1 MIKSSFLIAGKHAV
15 TEALKNPNRKVLR
28 VFLTEE
34 SKKKLN
40 SENQNKHL
48 LKNVKILYKTNKE
61 LDRLCS
67 KDQISHQGLIAEI
80 IPLEEAN
87 IKEYLTQNSEKK
99 CITFAAIE
107 GVTDPRNIGSIIRS
121 ASSFDIDGIIVVQR
135 SYPDQ
140 SKLLYKSASG
150 CIELLNIFEVSN
162 INTTLKYLKSK
173 NFWISGFDSQS
184 KNDFLKHNWDG
195 NNVLLFGSEGYGLKY
210 QTKKNSDFLLKIN
223 INKNVESLN
232 ISNSASIIFHH
243 LHQIKKIIIITGKGL
258 RSKNIDNPYVS
269 KDLSILKNSVPDYI
283 NTNSKI
289 NNKIKGISKA
299 EIKDGGEGA
308 FYIFLKKLENKF

>member
-1 MIKSSFLIAGKHAV
+1 MQKSAFLIAGKHAV
-15 TEALKNPNRKVLR
+15 TEALKNPKRKVLR

-40 SENQNKHL
+40 RENQDKYL
-48 LKNVKILYKTNKE
+48 LKDIRVFYKTKKE
-61 LDRLCS
+61 LDRFCS

-80 IPLEEAN
+80 EPLEDGN
-87 IKEYLTQNSEKK
+87 IKEYLIQNSGKK
-99 CITFAAIE
+99 SITFVALE

-121 ASSFDIDGIIVVQR
+121 AASFDIDGIIVSER
-135 SYPDQ
+135 SYPGQ

-210 QTKKNSDFLLKIN
+210 QTKKNSDFLLRIN

-243 LHQIKKIIIITGKGL
+243 LHQIKKIK
-258 RSKNIDNPYVS
+258 S
-269 KDLSILKNSVPDYI
+269 
-283 NTNSKI
+283 
-289 NNKIKGISKA
+289 
-299 EIKDGGEGA
+299 
-308 FYIFLKKLENKF
+308 F